1 MLGSNPEQ
9 TSCLLDIVDGSQHMS
24 DGGKKD
30 AWYIAK
36 KFLPVMKEIDPNKEL
51 IDLVVFDGAANIQ
64 KAAQL
69 LEEHYPR
76 VTVQTCIEHTVALIF
91 GCLHLLGPIHA
102 LCKFA
107 KLVSEMLLFNVS
119 IQY

>member
-9 TSCLLDIVDGSQHMS
+9 TSCLLDIIDCSQHMS

-36 KFLPVMKEIDPNKEL
+36 KFLPVMKEIDPNKEF

-64 KAAQL
+64 KVAQL

-76 VTVQTCIEHTVALIF
+76 VTVQTCIEHTVALIV
-91 GCLHLLGPIHA
+91 GHLYSAGPINV

-107 KLVSEMLLFNVS
+107 KL
-119 IQY
+119 